1 MSWTHLCETAM
12 GLTQLVDNFTQ
23 VLRVLG
29 YSIFKYNVDLK
40 FPHEVGYNYRKRFDF
55 QRLTHMNVSNKFSVN
70 ISLIWLN
77 PII

>member
-12 GLTQLVDNFTQ
+12 GLTQLVANFTL

-29 YSIFKYNVDLK
+29 YFIFKYNFHLK
-40 FPHEVGYNYRKRFDF
+40 FPHEVGYNYRKSFDL
-55 QRLTHMNVSNKFSVN
+55 QRLKHMNVSNKFSVN
-70 ISLIWLN
+70 ISWIWLN